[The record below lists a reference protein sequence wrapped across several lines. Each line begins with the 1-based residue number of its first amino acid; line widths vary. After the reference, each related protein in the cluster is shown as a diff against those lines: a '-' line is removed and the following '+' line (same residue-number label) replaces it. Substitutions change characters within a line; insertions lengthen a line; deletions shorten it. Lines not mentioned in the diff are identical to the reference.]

1 MRQQTCTCL
10 LAKAAEALG
19 VAGADAATTGN
30 VTIVA
35 ADGRSLADGE
45 IAAAVSL
52 HVEALPNAPL
62 RQKRQFRTMGFNL
75 PRLDIPAK
83 TTGGKAFIQ
92 DMRLPGMLHARVIRG
107 PSIGTRL
114 ELSPDTEIEAMDGV
128 IKFVRNGDFAA
139 VVSRRVNRSLV
150 RVGVA
155 ERRSVDYLD
164 TQSGD
169 VRRQAAEL
177 LNSPIETIRAIHVEG
192 AGCYEHNG
200 ADDVGAE
207 AALIAAWIPGK
218 PIRLQWMRD
227 QEFSWEPLGLGMVT
241 EGEAAVDAG
250 DRIVKWNY
258 DVWSNPHNNR
268 PVVAG
273 GILVGNEV
281 SQPFPLP
288 EGKPIPMPEGGG
300 SRNSNAL

>member
-1 MRQQTCTCL
+1 L

-62 RQKRQFRTMGFNL
+62 RQKSQFRTMGFNL

-92 DMRLPGMLHARVIRG
+92 DMRLPGMLHARGIRG

-139 VVSRRVNRSLV
+139 VVSRREWDAVKLMRRLQASPYTAAKEPFPS
-150 RVGVA
+150 GEVA
-155 ERRSVDYLD
+155 ETLKALPARDIVIQNTSRPTADPKHFVS
-164 TQSGD
+164 QSFTRNWISHGSIAPSCALAWLKDDLLTIWTHSQGTFD
-169 VRRQAAEL
+169 VRRR
-177 LNSPIETIRAIHVEG
+177 SSSI
-192 AGCYEHNG
+192 
-200 ADDVGAE
+200 
-207 AALIAAWIPGK
+207 AL
-218 PIRLQWMRD
+218 
-227 QEFSWEPLGLGMVT
+227 
-241 EGEAAVDAG
+241 
-250 DRIVKWNY
+250 
-258 DVWSNPHNNR
+258 
-268 PVVAG
+268 
-273 GILVGNEV
+273 
-281 SQPFPLP
+281 
-288 EGKPIPMPEGGG
+288 
-300 SRNSNAL
+300 